1 MGLSGR
7 RDLSLQS
14 EAPTRQGGAAVY
26 VGVVALL
33 LLGGCRNAAANRIQ
47 SGGSHIEQ
55 SPEAG
60 GVIYGRLLAGS
71 GAASREA
78 AEPVGVSG
86 QEIAI
91 VDPSNGNTIARTV
104 TGVDGSFRVSVAPG
118 TYLIEGGGKRKY
130 VRVGAG
136 EKAKVNLMLP
146 TL

>member
-1 MGLSGR
+1 LGS
-7 RDLSLQS
+7 
-14 EAPTRQGGAAVY
+14 PTRRGGTAGFVGLAVL
-26 VGVVALL
+26 V
-33 LLGGCRNAAANRIQ
+33 LLGGCRNAATNRIQ

-78 AEPVGVSG
+78 VEPVGVSG
-86 QEIAI
+86 QEIAV
-91 VDPSNGNTIARTV
+91 VDPSNGDTIAKAV
-104 TGVDGSFRVSVAPG
+104 TGVDGSFRLSVAPG
-118 TYLIEGGGKRKY
+118 TYLIQGGGNRQY

-146 TL
+146 TP

>member
-1 MGLSGR
+1 MER
-7 RDLSLQS
+7 
-14 EAPTRQGGAAVY
+14 PIRQRGAAVY
-26 VGVVALL
+26 IGIAVLA
-33 LLGGCRNAAANRIQ
+33 LLGGCLNAAANRIQ

-91 VDPSNGNTIARTV
+91 VDPSNGSTIARAV
-104 TGVDGSFRVSVAPG
+104 TGIDGSFRVSVAPG
-118 TYLIEGGGKRKY
+118 EYLIQGGGKRQY

-146 TL
+146 TP